1 MKVGRIMRLRY
12 ERKPVGKLRVIILW
26 GEVPEHILENAHN
39 GKLGIGRVVTDD
51 YALEIRA

>member
-1 MKVGRIMRLRY
+1 MRPRY